1 MSKEM
6 NKVFS
11 YKDYKF
17 NIKVNLNVYYREM
30 KDGKGQNAVHSIVIT
45 DMGSSNWCMSKDA
58 STDTLE
64 QVVRELEVE
73 AMRYAE
79 NRIAYEK
86 NKEVRILIDLGFK

>member
-6 NKVFS
+6 NKLFS

-17 NIKVNLNVYYREM
+17 NIKVRLNAYYREM
-30 KDGKGQNAVHSIVIT
+30 KDGKGQNPVHSIVIS
-45 DMGSSNWCMSKDA
+45 DMGAGNWNMSKDS
-58 STDTLE
+58 STDSLE
-64 QVVRELEVE
+64 QVVRELEAE
-73 AMRYAE
+73 AMKYAE